1 MFFLSE
7 RKAYA
12 NNPPMFT
19 GELIATSVVGGG
31 VLVVIGKPCGGQL
44 GPPPCGISAIGQAW
58 AFCPNGFNPTVE
70 EGGSI
75 PALKPARGF
84 FGLVSNAVSC

>member
-1 MFFLSE
+1 MES
-7 RKAYA
+7 
-12 NNPPMFT
+12 T
-19 GELIATSVVGGG
+19 GPVDIDESSA
-31 VLVVIGKPCGGQL
+31 
-44 GPPPCGISAIGQAW
+44 PPCGIPAIGQAW
-58 AFCPNGFNPTVE
+58 GFCPNGFNPTVE